1 MADTTVMTNE
11 IYEKVM
17 EGVSPEVRGVV
28 EDGLRAWT
36 KDPATNPSFTDK
48 VKCEKLRKAFESL
61 CRTLLERQPETL
73 NPSQQLFINTGAL
86 ADEVELAARP
96 GEEPV
101 VAKLLARAF
110 YDKLAEAFGHVAE
123 LPEEMDYVLTT
134 VDRARLI
141 AMMDLY
147 ALDPQASGKRRP
159 AMAAKKDG
167 DVKQQREMALS
178 RRNALVKELE
188 EALPQV
194 ERLFGKYLVGN
205 KMAAKEAIDSMRKF
219 HSQAI
224 GKDAPLEGDAK
235 ATLERKLMTAGQVLG
250 TFAEDNAQTLVQIK
264 DLAAQL
270 GPKSIE
276 LRKTLYDMDA
286 LNAVATDN
294 MRTKYVSYD
303 AEKVSLIKRD
313 VEYTAAFVG
322 KAAESS
328 GMRVATSGSR
338 VLLDSHLDYE
348 ADPLK
353 EQICTPENVHA
364 AMQKI
369 LSVHTNLFPLSAA
382 GKPIIPRIVIEPVRN
397 VVEWLDDRFLVSLVS
412 GEPARKGPNLS
423 LTPVDLEVFRACGMY
438 LSRDSMFNYRG
449 EQNVGTFMGDYSG
462 KVEKQAKVVFA
473 GADKKMT
480 MVASSAVLDQ
490 AGRDQAVTDY
500 IDFIFNVKNGLTP
513 NPKMSKRRIAILL
526 RYCIVDDLETTV
538 ILLLRFAGMAEL
550 GECRETI
557 LKLTQNKY
565 DDAKRLV
572 EGSWKDPNIPKIL
585 GEKPTQ
591 YMAKMF
597 G

>member
-1 MADTTVMTNE
+1 
-11 IYEKVM
+11 
-17 EGVSPEVRGVV
+17 
-28 EDGLRAWT
+28 
-36 KDPATNPSFTDK
+36 
-48 VKCEKLRKAFESL
+48 
-61 CRTLLERQPETL
+61 
-73 NPSQQLFINTGAL
+73 
-86 ADEVELAARP
+86 
-96 GEEPV
+96 
-101 VAKLLARAF
+101 
-110 YDKLAEAFGHVAE
+110 
-123 LPEEMDYVLTT
+123 
-134 VDRARLI
+134 
-141 AMMDLY
+141 
-147 ALDPQASGKRRP
+147 
-159 AMAAKKDG
+159 
-167 DVKQQREMALS
+167 
-178 RRNALVKELE
+178 
-188 EALPQV
+188 
-194 ERLFGKYLVGN
+194 
-205 KMAAKEAIDSMRKF
+205 
-219 HSQAI
+219 
-224 GKDAPLEGDAK
+224 
-235 ATLERKLMTAGQVLG
+235 
-250 TFAEDNAQTLVQIK
+250 
-264 DLAAQL
+264 
-270 GPKSIE
+270 
-276 LRKTLYDMDA
+276 
-286 LNAVATDN
+286 
-294 MRTKYVSYD
+294 
-303 AEKVSLIKRD
+303 
-313 VEYTAAFVG
+313 
-322 KAAESS
+322 
-328 GMRVATSGSR
+328 VATSGSR
-338 VLLDSHLDYE
+338 VLLDSHLDFE

-353 EQICTPENVHA
+353 EQVCTPENVHA

-382 GKPIIPRIVIEPVRN
+382 GRPIIPRIVIEPVRN

-423 LTPVDLEVFRACGMY
+423 LSPVDLEIFRACGMY

-538 ILLLRFAGMAEL
+538 ILLLRYAGMAEL
-550 GECRETI
+550 AECRETI
-557 LKLTQNKY
+557 LKHTQNKY